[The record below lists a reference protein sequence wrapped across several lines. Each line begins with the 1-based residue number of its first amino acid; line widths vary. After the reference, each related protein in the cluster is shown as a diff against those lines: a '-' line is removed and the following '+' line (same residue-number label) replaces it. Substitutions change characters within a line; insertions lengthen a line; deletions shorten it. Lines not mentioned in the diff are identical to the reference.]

1 MSSEDNSSSTPLVEN
16 NPGPQNGITSGA
28 PGDRMRAR
36 IVLTF
41 LILVGLVA
49 AYGAL
54 SWSGALD
61 EIMNSETLRKHVENL
76 GLFGPLGII
85 VLMSLAIV
93 LNPIPSAP
101 IALAAGAAYGHFWG
115 TVYVAIGA
123 ETGALVAFGIAR
135 LVGYDVLRRWLGRS
149 LPLEVFGSQNVL
161 MAVVFLSR
169 LLPFISFDLV
179 SYAAGLTPLK
189 WWRFAFATLAGI
201 IPASFLLAHFGGEMA
216 SLDSRRVAEAVIAL
230 GALTGVPIAGK
241 LIWDRLR
248 RKTVRTDDN
257 DRSAG

>member
-1 MSSEDNSSSTPLVEN
+1 MSSDHNSYSAPQVEDHPV
-16 NPGPQNGITSGA
+16 PKNGMAGGGS
-28 PGDRMRAR
+28 GDRMRAK
-36 IVLTF
+36 ILLTVLIF
-41 LILVGLVA
+41 IGLVA

-61 EIMNSETLRKHVENL
+61 EMMNSETLRKHVEGL
-76 GLFGPLGII
+76 GLFGPLGVV

-115 TVYVAIGA
+115 TVYVAVGAEIGA
-123 ETGALVAFGIAR
+123 LIAYGIAR
-135 LVGYDVLRRWLGRS
+135 LVGYDVLRRWLGRDLS
-149 LPLEVFGSQNVL
+149 LGVFGSQNAL

-189 WWRFAFATLAGI
+189 WWRFAVATLAGI

-216 SLDSRRVAEAVIAL
+216 SLDSERVVEAVVAL
-230 GALTGVPIAGK
+230 GALTGLPIAGK
-241 LIWDRLR
+241 LIWDRV
-248 RKTVRTDDN
+248 RKKAVRTEDN
-257 DRSAG
+257 G